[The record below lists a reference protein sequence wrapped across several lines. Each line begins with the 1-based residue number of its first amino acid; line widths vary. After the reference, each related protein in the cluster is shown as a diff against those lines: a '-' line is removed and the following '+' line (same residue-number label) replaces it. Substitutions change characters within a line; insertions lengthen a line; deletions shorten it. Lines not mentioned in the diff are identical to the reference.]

1 MAKTLHTF
9 TLITS
14 GNAFIYGRPCYLG
27 IVLVFWL
34 KINDDA
40 IETGPNVQITIHQTP
55 AINKTRD
62 TNAAI
67 NCKSR

>member
-1 MAKTLHTF
+1 MLSWDCF
-9 TLITS
+9 S
-14 GNAFIYGRPCYLG
+14 
-27 IVLVFWL
+27 VLV
-34 KINDDA
+34 KKNDDA